1 MKTMNIRKLMIGS
14 IFAVF
19 CLGSTA
25 MAAGPEV
32 SSMAFNQDMRK
43 LWEDHITWTRLYIV
57 NALAKLPSK
66 KATANRLLAN
76 QVDIGNL
83 IKPFYGDEAGDQL
96 STLLKDHIRIAAEV
110 IDAARAG
117 NSTRQKEASQ
127 RWYEN
132 ADYMAAFLGRINP
145 KNWPPSEMRS
155 MLREHLDTTKEEVSA
170 RLKKDWTGD
179 IASYDKLHLQI
190 LKMADI
196 LSSGIVKQFPEKF
209 KK

>member
-1 MKTMNIRKLMIGS
+1 MLSLIL
-14 IFAVF
+14 AVF

-25 MAAGPEV
+25 MAAGLEV

-57 NALAKLPSK
+57 NALANLPSK
-66 KATANRLLAN
+66 KATAKRLLAN
-76 QVDIGNL
+76 QDDIGDL
-83 IKPFYGDEAGDQL
+83 IKPFYGDEAGNQL
-96 STLLKDHIRIAAEV
+96 SALLKDHIRIAAEV
-110 IDAARAG
+110 VDAAKAG
-117 NSTRQKEASQ
+117 NSVKQKEASQ

-155 MLREHLDTTKEEVSA
+155 MLREHLDTTNKEVSA

-179 IASYDKLHLQI
+179 VESYDKLHGQI
-190 LKMADI
+190 LKMADM